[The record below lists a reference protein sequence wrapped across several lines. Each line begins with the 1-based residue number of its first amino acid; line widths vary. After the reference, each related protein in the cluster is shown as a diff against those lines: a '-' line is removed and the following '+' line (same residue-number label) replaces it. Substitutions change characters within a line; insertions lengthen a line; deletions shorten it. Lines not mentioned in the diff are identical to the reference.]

1 MSSLDQK
8 RVLFS
13 GNEALAQGAYEA
25 GVKVAA
31 AYPGTPSTEILQ
43 YLARFNEIDSQW
55 SVNEKVAFEVALG
68 AAIGGAR
75 ALYASK
81 HVGINVAMDPMMT
94 SAYTGI
100 NAGFV
105 IVCCDD
111 PGLHSSQNEQ
121 DNRILAQAAKI
132 PLLEPSSAQEAY
144 FFVKEAFRVSEEF
157 DTPVFLRMTT
167 RICHAK
173 EDIVI
178 GKRKEVP
185 AKPFHIDVAKYVMVP
200 GNAYRRHI
208 VLEKRLEELKNF
220 SNTSNLNSAEIK
232 DTKIGVITSGSS
244 YLYVKEMMPQV
255 SVLKLGMS
263 FPFPDDLVKTFASKV
278 EKVFVIEELDSFL
291 EDKVKALGIKCIGK
305 DKSFCIGELRPEHIP
320 LIVEGKTREPEI
332 ASGRKPSLCPGCGH
346 RMVFN
351 VLKELKVT
359 VSGDIGCYTL
369 GVLPPFSSIHTCVCM
384 GAGVTIFEGLK
395 RANNHNVV
403 GVIGDSTFVH
413 SGITGLI
420 NAAYNKVTGVVII
433 LDNSITAMTGGQPH
447 PGVGTTL
454 KGEKTKALSLEKI
467 AQASGAD
474 YVDVIDPAKMND
486 FKKLLKKRMGQ
497 KKLSVIIARRVC
509 KLLTDKQKKQKLKF
523 HANKS

>member
-1 MSSLDQK
+1 MSSRDVK

-13 GNEALAQGAYEA
+13 GDEAVAQGAYEA

-43 YLARFNEIDSQW
+43 YLARFKEIDSQW

-81 HVGINVAMDPMMT
+81 HVGVNVAMDPMMT
-94 SAYTGI
+94 ASYTGI

-105 IVCCDD
+105 IIGCDD

-132 PLLEPSSAQEAY
+132 PLLEPSSAQEAHS
-144 FFVKEAFRVSEEF
+144 FVQEAFRLSEQF
-157 DTPVFLRMTT
+157 DTPVYVRMTT
-167 RICHAK
+167 RICHSK

-178 GKRKEVP
+178 GKRKELP
-185 AKPFHIDVAKYVMVP
+185 MKPFKIDVAKYVMVP
-200 GNAYRRHI
+200 GYAYQRHI
-208 VLEKRLEELKNF
+208 ILEERLKDLKRY
-220 SNTSNLNSAEIK
+220 SNSSSLNVMEVR
-232 DTKIGVITSGSS
+232 DPKIGVITSGSA
-244 YLYVKEMMPQV
+244 YLYVKEMLPQA

-263 FPFPDDLVKTFASKV
+263 FPFPGDLVKAFAAEV
-278 EKVFVIEELDSFL
+278 EKVIVIEELDPFI
-291 EDKVKALGIKCIGK
+291 EDKVRALGIPCAGK
-305 DKSFCIGELRPEHIP
+305 DRSFRIGELRPEHIP
-320 LIVEGKTREPEI
+320 LILEGKTKEPEVF
-332 ASGRKPSLCPGCGH
+332 SGRKPSLCPGCGH

-351 VLKELKVT
+351 VLKELKVA

-369 GVLPPFSSIHTCVCM
+369 GVEPPFSSIHTCVCM
-384 GAGVTIFEGLK
+384 GAGVTMFEGLR
-395 RANNHNVV
+395 RAGNDHVV

-420 NAAYNKVTGVVII
+420 NAAYNKVTGVIII

-447 PGVGTTL
+447 PGVGVTL
-454 KGEKTKALSLEKI
+454 KGEKTKKLSLEAI
-467 AQASGAD
+467 CQASGAD
-474 YVDVIDPAKMND
+474 HVDVIDPAQVKD
-486 FKKLLKKRMGQ
+486 LTKLLQKRMGQ
-497 KKLSVIIARRVC
+497 KKLSVIIARRPC
-509 KLLTDKQKKQKLKF
+509 KLLMDKQAKGK
-523 HANKS
+523 A

>member
-1 MSSLDQK
+1 MTPHSNNK
-8 RVLFS
+8 VLFS

-43 YLARFNEIDSQW
+43 FLSQFKEIDSQW

-75 ALYASK
+75 SLYASK

-144 FFVKEAFRVSEEF
+144 FFVQEAFRISEEF

-178 GKRKEVP
+178 GKRKEIAV
-185 AKPFHIDVAKYVMVP
+185 KPFDINVAKYVMVP
-200 GNAYRRHI
+200 ANANRRHI
-208 VLEKRLEELKNF
+208 ILEQRLEELKKFANA
-220 SNTSNLNSAEIK
+220 SLLNREEMNDK
-232 DTKIGVITSGSS
+232 NIGVITSGET
-244 YLYVKEMMPQV
+244 YLYVKEMMPQA
-255 SVLKLGMS
+255 SILKLGMS
-263 FPFPDDLVKTFASKV
+263 FPFPDDLVKAFASKV
-278 EKVFVIEELDSFL
+278 ENVLVIEELDPFL
-291 EDKVKALGIKCIGK
+291 EEKVKALGISCTGK
-305 DKSFCIGELRPEHIP
+305 DKSFCVGELRPEHIR
-320 LIVEGKTREPEI
+320 LIAQGKVKEQEVVS
-332 ASGRKPSLCPGCGH
+332 ARKPSLCPGCAH
-346 RMVFN
+346 RMVFG
-351 VLKELKVT
+351 VLKDLGV
-359 VSGDIGCYTL
+359 VVAGDIGCYTL
-369 GVLPPFSSIHTCVCM
+369 GVLPPFNSIHTCVCM
-384 GAGVTIFEGLK
+384 GAGVTIFEGLRHAK
-395 RANNHNVV
+395 NNNAV
-403 GVIGDSTFVH
+403 GVIGDSTFIH

-420 NAAYNKVTGVVII
+420 NAVYNKITGVVII

-447 PGVGTTL
+447 PGVGLTL
-454 KGEKTKALSLEKI
+454 KGEKTKKLNLEKI
-467 AQASGAD
+467 CQASGAD
-474 YVDVIDPAKMND
+474 YVDVIDPAKIKD
-486 FKKLLKKRMGQ
+486 LKTLIKKRMSQ
-497 KKLSVIIARRVC
+497 KKLSVIIARRPC
-509 KLLTDKQKKQKLKF
+509 KLLTDKQKKAK
-523 HANKS
+523 N

>member
-1 MSSLDQK
+1 MSSLAAK
-8 RVLFS
+8 KVLFS
-13 GNEALAQGAYEA
+13 GNEALAQGAYDA
-25 GVKVAA
+25 GVRVAA

-43 YLARFNEIDSQW
+43 YLSKFKEVDSQW

-94 SAYTGI
+94 SGYTGI

-105 IVCCDD
+105 VVSCDD

-144 FFVKEAFRVSEEF
+144 FFVQEAFRISEEF

-173 EDIVI
+173 EDVTI
-178 GKRKEVP
+178 GKKKEVP
-185 AKPFHIDVAKYVMVP
+185 VKPFNIDVAKYVMVP
-200 GNAYRRHI
+200 GNAHRRHI
-208 VLEKRLEELKNF
+208 VLEKRLEDLKDF
-220 SNTSNLNSAEIK
+220 ASTSTLNVAEMN
-232 DTKIGVITSGSS
+232 DPKIGVITNGTS
-244 YLYVKEMMPQV
+244 YLYVKEMIPQA
-255 SVLKLGMS
+255 SILKLGMS
-263 FPFPDDLVKTFASKV
+263 FPFPDDLVKTFASNV
-278 EKVFVIEELDSFL
+278 EKVFVIEELDSFV
-291 EDKVKALGIKCIGK
+291 EDKVKALGISCTGK

-320 LIVEGKTREPEI
+320 LILKGKAQESKL

-351 VLKELKVT
+351 VLKELQVT

-384 GAGVTIFEGLK
+384 GAGVTIFEGLRHAK
-395 RANNHNVV
+395 NNNVV

-420 NAAYNKVTGVVII
+420 NAAYNNVTGVIII
-433 LDNSITAMTGGQPH
+433 LDNSVTAMTGGQPH
-447 PGVGTTL
+447 PGVGLTL
-454 KGEKTKALSLEKI
+454 KGEKTKKLSLEKI

-474 YVDVIDPAKMND
+474 YVDVIDPIRVKD
-486 FKKLLKKRMGQ
+486 FKKLLTKRMSQ
-497 KKLSVIIARRVC
+497 KKLSVIIARRAC
-509 KLLTDKQKKQKLKF
+509 KLLTDKQTKTKG
-523 HANKS
+523 